1 MTFFLNES
9 IATSSRRTYKA
20 GMSRYTEFCR
30 QRKWSPFPA
39 SESSLVESVAST
51 AFEVQ
56 YQTLKVYLAGI
67 KHHHQLA
74 GLPDPIATSIRLP
87 LVLRGIRQRGLQLPS
102 KLLRLPIT
110 IKIMGELKCALREQL
125 DLSTDDLR
133 MYWAA
138 FTTAFFGFLRCLEY
152 TAPSP
157 SHLTRTE
164 RFYTPI
170 LQSTPTGIGCTSRS
184 LRRTRSAWA

>member
-1 MTFFLNES
+1 
-9 IATSSRRTYKA
+9 
-20 GMSRYTEFCR
+20 MSRYTEFCR
-30 QRKWSPFPA
+30 QRKWSPFLA
-39 SESSLVESVAST
+39 SESSLVQFAAST

-56 YQTLKVYLAGI
+56 YQTLKVCLAGI

-87 LVLRGIRQRGLQLPS
+87 LVLRGIRRRGLRLPS
-102 KLLRLPIT
+102 KQRLPIT
-110 IKIMGELKCALREQL
+110 IKIMGELQCALREWL
-125 DLSTDDLR
+125 DLSTDDHR

-138 FTTAFFGFLRCLEY
+138 FTTAFFGFLRCLGY

-157 SHLTRTE
+157 SHFDKDRTLYA
-164 RFYTPI
+164 RI
-170 LQSTPTGIGCTSRS
+170 LQPTATGIGCTSRS